1 MGLLLRPCLLLSP
14 YIPFLLEECHPAQ
27 ISLPYAL
34 GNGLCPS
41 WLFLPSVSSNLNKPS
56 VTLRKVDLSH
66 ACLSQC
72 GLLTLC
78 SHRGPEAP
86 LTSLSTLLLRIVL
99 SDDPWVQKDSQFY
112 IEDIIPLNMSF
123 IQGLYIFL
131 TCRHLA
137 WPASVVAVCISGL
150 YIRNQVSTIMWICV
164 WVFNAIPLITVSVFK
179 LIPWFLFVCFATV
192 L

>member
-1 MGLLLRPCLLLSP
+1 MPLRLFPLSVLSHSVYQILCGKTLLIKVKVQHGQIASVLSKVWEIASLMGLLLRPCLLLSP

-137 WPASVVAVCISGL
+137 
-150 YIRNQVSTIMWICV
+150 
-164 WVFNAIPLITVSVFK
+164 
-179 LIPWFLFVCFATV
+179 
-192 L
+192 